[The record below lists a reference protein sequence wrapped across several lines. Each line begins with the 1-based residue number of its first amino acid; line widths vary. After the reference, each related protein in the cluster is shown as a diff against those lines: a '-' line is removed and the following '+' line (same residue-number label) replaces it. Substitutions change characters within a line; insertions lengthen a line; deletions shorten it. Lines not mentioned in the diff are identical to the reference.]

1 MMKVLWFDDEH
12 QKFIPLKEEAILKD
26 IELIGFENA
35 ADGLKE
41 LEANFNLYD
50 ALIVDGKFFIN
61 KEATNT
67 SDNAFGEVAKTLDNL
82 KMKGKVL
89 PAFIYSGQTNFV
101 LDNHSFVELFKGTF
115 EAEGKVF
122 NKNNDDDFPLL
133 LEMIKTAVQDNPNSQ
148 IRQQYHSVFQA
159 IQGIGALEKHQST
172 LLDILKEID
181 SNQDYTKVRKI
192 IESLFKALSDVHI
205 IPEGFTSEKGWING
219 TSLFI
224 SAKHSDYDFTDPDFI
239 HSTIRETVYSVLK
252 IVQDASHNEGG
263 LTYKIDEYS
272 RSYKS
277 GYLYKSIV
285 YGLLEILSY
294 FGELIRNNQDK
305 TVNQSRWRKKDNS
318 SMIEGVVCQDEKGNY
333 YVEQYL
339 VNYKSVPTYINI
351 GETMIIEMFAENT
364 NPNTKLYYPYFVQKF
379 KKKES

>member
-1 MMKVLWFDDEH
+1 MKILWFDDEH
-12 QKFIPLKEEAILKD
+12 QKFIPIKEEAILQD

-133 LEMIKTAVQDNPNSQ
+133 LEMIKTSVKDNPNSQ
-148 IRQQYHSVFQA
+148 IRQQYHSVFNA
-159 IQGIGALEKHQST
+159 IKGIEALEKHQST

-205 IPEGFTSEKGWING
+205 IPEGFTAEKGWING

>member
-12 QKFIPLKEEAILKD
+12 QKFIPLKEEAILQD

-205 IPEGFTSEKGWING
+205 IPEGFTAEKGWING

-285 YGLLEILSY
+285 YGLLEILCY
-294 FGELIRNNQDK
+294 FGELIRNNQDQ
-305 TVNQSRWRKKDNS
+305 TLNQSRWQKKDNS

>member
-1 MMKVLWFDDEH
+1 MMKILWFDDEH
-12 QKFIPLKEEAILKD
+12 QKFIPLKEEAILQD
-26 IELIGFENA
+26 IELIGFNNST
-35 ADGLKE
+35 DGLKE

-101 LDNHSFVELFKGTF
+101 LDKHSFVELFKGTF

-148 IRQQYHSVFQA
+148 IRQQYHSVFHA

-205 IPEGFTSEKGWING
+205 IPEGFTEEKGWING

-224 SAKHSDYDFTDPDFI
+224 SAKHPNYDFTDPDFI

-272 RSYKS
+272 RNHKS

-285 YGLLEILSY
+285 YGLLEILCY

-305 TVNQSRWRKKDNS
+305 TVNQSRWQKKDNS

>member
-1 MMKVLWFDDEH
+1 MKILWFDDEH
-12 QKFIPLKEEAILKD
+12 QKFIPLKEEAILQD
-26 IELIGFENA
+26 IELIGFNNST
-35 ADGLKE
+35 DGLKE

-101 LDNHSFVELFKGTF
+101 LDKHSFVELFKETF
-115 EAEGKVF
+115 QEGGKVF

-148 IRQQYHSVFQA
+148 IRQQYHSVFHA
-159 IQGIGALEKHQST
+159 IKGIEALEKHQST

-205 IPEGFTSEKGWING
+205 IPEGFTAEKGWING

>member
-26 IELIGFENA
+26 IELIGFNNA

-67 SDNAFGEVAKTLDNL
+67 SDNAFGEVAKTLDIL

-101 LDNHSFVELFKGTF
+101 LDKHSFVELFKETF
-115 EAEGKVF
+115 QEGGKVF

-148 IRQQYHSVFQA
+148 IRQQFNSVFQA
-159 IQGIGALEKHQST
+159 IKGIEALEKHQST

-205 IPEGFTSEKGWING
+205 IPEGFTAEKGWING

>member
-1 MMKVLWFDDEH
+1 MKVLWFDDEH

-133 LEMIKTAVQDNPNSQ
+133 LEMIKTSVKDNPNSQ
-148 IRQQYHSVFQA
+148 IRQQYHSVFNA
-159 IQGIGALEKHQST
+159 IKGIEALEKHQST

-205 IPEGFTSEKGWING
+205 IPEGFTAEKGWING

>member
-1 MMKVLWFDDEH
+1 MKVLWFDDEH

>member
-1 MMKVLWFDDEH
+1 M
-12 QKFIPLKEEAILKD
+12 
-26 IELIGFENA
+26 
-35 ADGLKE
+35 
-41 LEANFNLYD
+41 
-50 ALIVDGKFFIN
+50 
-61 KEATNT
+61 
-67 SDNAFGEVAKTLDNL
+67 
-82 KMKGKVL
+82 
-89 PAFIYSGQTNFV
+89 
-101 LDNHSFVELFKGTF
+101 
-115 EAEGKVF
+115 
-122 NKNNDDDFPLL
+122 
-133 LEMIKTAVQDNPNSQ
+133 
-148 IRQQYHSVFQA
+148 
-159 IQGIGALEKHQST
+159 
-172 LLDILKEID
+172 
-181 SNQDYTKVRKI
+181 
-192 IESLFKALSDVHI
+192 
-205 IPEGFTSEKGWING
+205 
-219 TSLFI
+219 
-224 SAKHSDYDFTDPDFI
+224 
-239 HSTIRETVYSVLK
+239 
-252 IVQDASHNEGG
+252 QDASHNEGG

>member
-1 MMKVLWFDDEH
+1 MKVLWFDDEH

-26 IELIGFENA
+26 IELIGFNNA

>member
-1 MMKVLWFDDEH
+1 MKVLWFDDEH
-12 QKFIPLKEEAILKD
+12 QKFIPLKEEAILQD

-101 LDNHSFVELFKGTF
+101 LDKHSFVELFKETF
-115 EAEGKVF
+115 QEGGKVF
-122 NKNNDDDFPLL
+122 NKDNDDDFPLL

-205 IPEGFTSEKGWING
+205 IPEGFTAEKGWING

-285 YGLLEILSY
+285 YGLLEILCY
-294 FGELIRNNQDK
+294 FGELIRNNQDQ
-305 TVNQSRWRKKDNS
+305 TLNQSRWQKKDNS

>member
-1 MMKVLWFDDEH
+1 MINVLWIDDEH
-12 QKFIPLKEEAILKD
+12 KVFQPLKDAAIMENIQLVGYDNAEEGLL
-26 IELIGFENA
+26 ELTS
-35 ADGLKE
+35 
-41 LEANFNLYD
+41 NFNHYD
-50 ALIVDGKFFIN
+50 AVILDGKFFIN

-101 LDNHSFVELFKGTF
+101 LDKHSFVELFKETF
-115 EAEGKVF
+115 QEGGKVF

-148 IRQQYHSVFQA
+148 IRQQYHSVFHA
-159 IQGIGALEKHQST
+159 IKGIEALEKHQST

-205 IPEGFTSEKGWING
+205 IPEGFTAEKGWING